1 MGWGLSGGSDAMRRK
16 AGLSGGAS
24 AVIAELDAAES
35 YDAVLLSS
43 ADDAW

>member
-1 MGWGLSGGSDAMRRK
+1 MGWGLTGGSDAMRRK
-16 AGLSGGAS
+16 AGLSGGSNAL
-24 AVIAELDAAES
+24 IAELDAAES

>member
-16 AGLSGGAS
+16 NDLSGGAS